1 MASQTGSFKINMTV
15 VDNEAIANLRKINSE
30 LYKAQAP
37 IKAYQRELKKFND
50 LSGKTENLKKFDN
63 TIKGIAG
70 KFSSLK
76 TGVLS
81 VAKPMAAIFGIG
93 SVAGVVALSRE
104 FANWGNE
111 IRNTS
116 ALLGITRQQAIAL
129 EQSGKLAGI
138 GNQADA
144 LKNYQDVQN
153 NISAGQDMMG
163 NNANHALGI
172 DPKHMNF
179 QQAEL
184 QAVKRVNQLVKNGL
198 SAASGRNLL
207 KAAGLSEDLLGQD
220 PNRLARSF
228 KMAADNAKEMAPYA
242 KQAEKFRDTLA
253 EAAARIDVLKTKLA
267 AALEPAL
274 GPIVQKFIDWSKDN
288 KKVDETL
295 NNIAASAKTV
305 GTWISKIDVNTL
317 KDEFGKFL
325 TIGKEVVEVMLAL
338 KAISLTK
345 WAAGL
350 VIDIGRAALALSS
363 LAKAAAGIVSAASAV
378 GLIAASVAAAAV
390 AGVVGGTYY
399 ASKHQDELEDIRY
412 GYKSGTAGMVHHS
425 VQDRYNNLKNQVGAF
440 DISNGIGDVAEKG
453 ALAAGIAE
461 SKLDPTAEN
470 QDTHAKGL
478 FQFLPNTGE
487 GAQILKDTGVDV
499 TKLGAADQWK
509 MAMQSFQR
517 HNPTQFNNFKNAKDQ
532 DEASYIFT
540 HYYLRS
546 NPKNGEQQA
555 ELGRM
560 AMYNKQI
567 AAGFDQNKYE
577 KSIDGF
583 KGQGGDVKLGGD
595 LGLHITIDNK
605 NNVTTHVVRNTTPLN
620 PNIRDVKQTTN
631 GKKLHG

>member
-1 MASQTGSFKINMTV
+1 MAAQTGSFKINMTV
-15 VDNEAIANLRKINSE
+15 VNNEAIANLRKINSE

-37 IKAYQRELKKFND
+37 LKAYERELKKFND
-50 LSGKTENLKKFDN
+50 LSGRTENAKKLEASLKS
-63 TIKGIAG
+63 ISGR
-70 KFSSLK
+70 FSSLK
-76 TGVLS
+76 TGLVS
-81 VAKPMAAIFGIG
+81 VMKPMAAIFGIG

-116 ALLGITRQQAIAL
+116 ALLGITQQQAIAL

-153 NISAGQDMMG
+153 TIKAGQNQMG

-172 DPKHMNF
+172 DPTRMNF

-220 PNRLARSF
+220 PNRLAKSF
-228 KMAADNAKEMAPYA
+228 KTAAANAREMAPYA
-242 KQAEKFRDTLA
+242 KQAEKFRDTIA

-274 GPIVQKFIDWSKDN
+274 GPIIQKFIDWSKDN

-295 NNIAASAKTV
+295 GQIANTAKAV
-305 GTWISKIDVNTL
+305 GLWISKIDVQTL
-317 KDEFGKFL
+317 KDDFGKFL
-325 TIGKEVVEVMLAL
+325 TVAKDVVEVMLAL

-345 WAAGL
+345 WVADL
-350 VIDIGRAALALSS
+350 VIDVGKAALALSN
-363 LAKAAAGIVSAASAV
+363 LARAAAGIVTAASAV
-378 GLIAASVAAAAV
+378 GLLSAAVAAAAV
-390 AGVVGGTYY
+390 AGGTYLAY
-399 ASKHQDELEDIRY
+399 KHQDQLEDVRY
-412 GYKSGTAGMVHHS
+412 GYKSGTAGMVHHT

-440 DISNGIGDVAEKG
+440 DVSNGIGDTAEKG

-461 SKLDPTAEN
+461 SKLDPNAEN
-470 QDTHAKGL
+470 PDTHAKGI
-478 FQFLPNTGE
+478 FQFLPGSGE
-487 GAQILKDTGVDV
+487 GAQIKQDTGIDV
-499 TKLGAADQWK
+499 TKLPAADQWK
-509 MAMQSFQR
+509 MAMQSFKR
-517 HNPTQFNNFKNAKDQ
+517 HNPEQFNNFKNAKDQ
-532 DEASYIFT
+532 DQASYIFT

-546 NPKNGEQQA
+546 NPNNGEQQA

-560 AMYNKQI
+560 SMYNKQI
-567 AAGFDQNKYE
+567 ASGFDQKKYE
-577 KSIDGF
+577 QSIAGF
-583 KGQGGDVKLGGD
+583 HGQGGDVKLGGD

-605 NNVTTHVVRNTTPLN
+605 NNVTTHITRNTTPLN
-620 PNIRDVKQTTN
+620 PNIRDIKKTTN